1 MKLIALFLVLLV
13 GCSSNP
19 PAPSTPAPVVIQEQT
34 YPIQKLVVD
43 REVNEMTRQE
53 IISAIQECQTNDL
66 RPVPVKSKKK
76 VDGRIT
82 DAIIDVICAPQKTK

>member
-1 MKLIALFLVLLV
+1 MKLIALLLVLLV

-19 PAPSTPAPVVIQEQT
+19 PAPAPVVNLDQT
-34 YPIQKLVVD
+34 YPVQKLVVD
-43 REVNEMTRQE
+43 KEVNEMSRQE
-53 IISAIQECQTNDL
+53 IISAIHECQSNDL

-82 DAIIDVICAPQKTK
+82 DAIIDVTCAPQKQK

>member
-1 MKLIALFLVLLV
+1 MKLIAIFLVMLV

-19 PAPSTPAPVVIQEQT
+19 PTPAPVVNQEQT
-34 YPIQKLVVD
+34 YPVQKLVVD
-43 REVNEMTRQE
+43 KEVNEMTRQE

-82 DAIIDVICAPQKTK
+82 DAIIDVICAPQKQK

>member
-1 MKLIALFLVLLV
+1 MRLIALLLVMLV
-13 GCSSNP
+13 GCSSTP
-19 PAPSTPAPVVIQEQT
+19 PAPAPVVNHDQT
-34 YPIQKLVVD
+34 YPAQKLVVD
-43 REVNEMTRQE
+43 KEVNEMSRQE

-76 VDGRIT
+76 VDGRII

>member
-13 GCSSNP
+13 GCSSTP
-19 PAPSTPAPVVIQEQT
+19 PAPAPVVSYEQA
-34 YPIQKLVVD
+34 YPAQRLVVD
-43 REVNEMTRQE
+43 KEVNEMTRQE
-53 IISAIQECQTNDL
+53 IISAIHECQSNDL

-82 DAIIDVICAPQKTK
+82 DAIIDVTCAPQKQK